1 MITLTIRG
9 PIPAKKN
16 ENKITCAGRYPRTYK
31 SKRFINWHGPAL
43 EELAYTYRGETIEKT
58 KSIVLRYYLKTRR
71 KKDLTN
77 MSESVMDLLV
87 DAGVLLD
94 DEFKVAP
101 DVRMVFMAIDKDNP
115 RCEVEIEV

>member
-31 SKRFINWHGPAL
+31 SKRFINWYEPAL
-43 EELAYTYRGETIEKT
+43 EELGYTYKGETIEQT
-58 KSIVLRYYLKTRR
+58 KSIVLRYYLKTKR

-77 MSESVMDLLV
+77 ISESIMDLLV
-87 DAGVLLD
+87 DARVLKD
-94 DEFKVAP
+94 DEYKVVP
-101 DVRMVFMAIDKDNP
+101 DVRMVFMAIDKENP